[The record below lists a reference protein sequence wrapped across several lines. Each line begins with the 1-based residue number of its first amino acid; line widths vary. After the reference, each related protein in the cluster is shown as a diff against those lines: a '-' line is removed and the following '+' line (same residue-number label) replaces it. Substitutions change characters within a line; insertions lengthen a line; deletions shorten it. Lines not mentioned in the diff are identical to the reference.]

1 MILSRTFALLL
12 CAAVLTACSTTES
25 DKVSEKPASLTN
37 YTPTAKIDTRWHFRV
52 GDNVNNQL
60 TPAVTRD
67 GVFAANGD
75 GKIFKLDPVTG
86 KLQWKMDSGFTI
98 SAGVGVGADMVFVG
112 GLKGQLA
119 AYQAD
124 DGKLLWNVRVSSEVT
139 GAPRIANGIVAVRTG
154 DGRITGLNAND
165 GSRRWLYERA
175 TPTLIARN
183 TSGLVIRNGVIYAGF
198 PAGKLAAINLDNG
211 IIIWESSVSTP
222 RGTTELER
230 ISDIT
235 SLPVVD
241 DKQVCAVAF
250 QGRLACFE
258 DERGGTLWTRDFSSD
273 KGMTLS
279 RRYLYL
285 TDSNGVVMALDK
297 LSGNTLW
304 KSEAL
309 RLRGVSAPFAS
320 DTHIV
325 AADDDGYLHVFG
337 KEDGQLMARL
347 RTDGSE
353 IISTPIPLED
363 GLLVQTAKGE
373 LYSLVI
379 H

>member
-1 MILSRTFALLL
+1 MILLRTFALLL
-12 CAAVLTACSTTES
+12 SAAVLTACSTTDTE
-25 DKVSEKPASLTN
+25 KVSEKPANLTN

-52 GDNVNNQL
+52 GDNINNQL

-67 GVFAANGD
+67 AVYAANGD
-75 GKIFKLDPVTG
+75 GKVYKLDPVTG
-86 KLQWKMDSGFTI
+86 KLLWKVDSGFTI
-98 SAGVGVGADMVFVG
+98 SGGVGAGADLVLVG
-112 GLKGQLA
+112 GLKGQVV
-119 AYQAD
+119 AYQAT
-124 DGKLLWNVRVSSEVT
+124 DGKLLWNVRVSSEVA
-139 GAPRIANGIVAVRTG
+139 GAPRVANGIVVVRTG
-154 DGRITGLNAND
+154 DGRIAGLNAND

-175 TPTLIARN
+175 TPGLVARN
-183 TSGLVIRNGVIYAGF
+183 AGF
-198 PAGKLAAINLDNG
+198 PAGKLAAINLENG
-211 IIIWESSVSTP
+211 IIVWESSVSTP

-273 KGMTLS
+273 KGLTLS

-297 LSGNTLW
+297 LSGSTLW

-320 DTHIV
+320 ETHIV
-325 AADDDGYLHVFG
+325 VGDEDGYLHIFG

-347 RTDGSE
+347 RTDSSE
-353 IISTPIPLED
+353 IISTPIALED

>member
-1 MILSRTFALLL
+1 MIFKRTLALLL
-12 CAAVLTACSTTES
+12 CAAAVSACSSTDPE
-25 DKVSEKPASLTN
+25 KVSEKPASLTN
-37 YTPTAKIDTRWHFRV
+37 FKPTAQIETRWHVRI
-52 GDNVNNQL
+52 GENINNQL

-67 GVFAANGD
+67 GIFAANGKGELFKLNPNT
-75 GKIFKLDPVTG
+75 GKIIWQVN
-86 KLQWKMDSGFTI
+86 SGFTI
-98 SAGVGVGADMVFVG
+98 SGGVGVGSNSVLIG

-119 AYQAD
+119 AYQQD
-124 DGKLLWNVRVSSEVT
+124 NGKLLWQAQVSSEVS

-154 DGRITGLNAND
+154 DGRITGLNAAD
-165 GSRRWLYERA
+165 GSRRWVYERA
-175 TPTLIARN
+175 TPGLVARN
-183 TSGLVIRNGVIYAGF
+183 TSGLIIRDGVIFAGF

-211 IIIWESSVSTP
+211 IIVWESAVSQP

-241 DKQVCAVAF
+241 DKEVCAVAF
-250 QGRLACFE
+250 QGRLACFD
-258 DERGGTLWTRDFSSD
+258 DERGGTLWTREFASD
-273 KGMTLS
+273 KGLTLS

-285 TDSNGVVMALDK
+285 TDSNGVLLALDK
-297 LSGNTLW
+297 LSGGTLW

-309 RLRGVSAPFAS
+309 RLRGVTAPFANE
-320 DTHIV
+320 THVV
-325 AADDDGYLHVFG
+325 AGDADGYLHVFG
-337 KEDGQLMARL
+337 REDGQLMARL
-347 RTDGSE
+347 QTDGSD
-353 IISTPIPLED
+353 IVTTPIALED

>member
-1 MILSRTFALLL
+1 MIFQRTSALLL
-12 CAAVLTACSTTES
+12 CVTVLTACSTTDSE
-25 DKVSEKPASLTN
+25 KISEKPASLTN
-37 YTPTAKIDTRWHFRV
+37 YTPTAKIDTRWRFRV
-52 GDNVNNQL
+52 GDNINNQL
-60 TPAVTRD
+60 MPTVTRD
-67 GVFAANGD
+67 GVYAANSQ

-86 KLQWKMDSGFTI
+86 KLLWKIDSGFTI
-98 SAGVGVGADMVFVG
+98 SGGVGAGAGMVLVG

-119 AYQAD
+119 AYQAE
-124 DGKLLWNVRVSSEVT
+124 DGKLLWSVRVSSEVT
-139 GAPRIANGIVAVRTG
+139 GSPRVANGIVAVRTG

-165 GSRRWLYERA
+165 GTRRWLYERA
-175 TPTLIARN
+175 TPALVARN
-183 TSGLVIRNGVIYAGF
+183 VSGLVIRNGVIFAGF

-211 IIIWESSVSTP
+211 IIVWESSVSTP

-297 LSGNTLW
+297 LSGSTLW

-309 RLRGVSAPFAS
+309 RLRGVTAPFAS
-320 DTHIV
+320 DTHVV
-325 AADDDGYLHVFG
+325 AADEDGYLHVFG

-347 RTDGSE
+347 QTDGSE
-353 IISTPIPLED
+353 IISTPIALED
-363 GLLVQTAKGE
+363 GLLVQTSKGE